1 MPTSRELNGSDC
13 ACGRRVIRR
22 SQSIGPSRICGK
34 APKLVGHVMK
44 LHRRSFLHL
53 GAGAAALPALPR
65 VASALDYPTRPVHIV
80 VGFAP
85 GGATDI
91 VARVIGQW
99 LSERLGQSFVIDNR
113 PGASTNIAAETV
125 AHSSPDGYTLMAFS
139 ITNTINP
146 ALFTKL
152 NFNFV
157 RDMSAVSGVMS
168 TPMVLEVNPAIPV
181 NSVPELIAYA
191 KANPGKNSLG
201 NYGIGSTSHVVGELF
216 KMSAGVNM
224 VDVAYR
230 GAAPMIADLLGGQI
244 QVAFD
249 ALPGSI
255 AHIRAGKLRALAVTT
270 ASRSSAL
277 PNVPTLSEFLPSFE
291 ASAWVAIGTPKNTPA
306 EIIDKLNREI
316 NMGLADPKIVARFTD
331 LGATALTASPADLD
345 KFVITETEKW
355 AKVVRFA
362 NIKPE

>member
-1 MPTSRELNGSDC
+1 
-13 ACGRRVIRR
+13 
-22 SQSIGPSRICGK
+22 
-34 APKLVGHVMK
+34 MK
-44 LHRRSFLHL
+44 LPRRSFLHL
-53 GAGAAALPALPR
+53 AAGAAALPALPR

-91 VARVIGQW
+91 VARLIGQW
-99 LSERLGQSFVIDNR
+99 LSERLGQSFLVDNR
-113 PGASTNIAAETV
+113 PGATTNIAAETV
-125 AHSSPDGYTLMAFS
+125 VHSAPDGYTLMAFS

-152 NFNFV
+152 NFNFA
-157 RDMSAVSGVMS
+157 RDMSAVAGVMS

-181 NSVPELIAYA
+181 NSIPELIAYA
-191 KANPGKNSLG
+191 KANPGKISLG

-216 KMSAGVNM
+216 KMTAGINM
-224 VDVAYR
+224 VDVPYR
-230 GAAPMIADLLGGQI
+230 GAAPMLSDLLGGQI

-277 PNVPTLSEFLPSFE
+277 PNIPTLSEFVPGFE

-306 EIIDKLNREI
+306 EIINKLNREI
-316 NMGLADPKIVARFTD
+316 NIALADPKIVARFTD
-331 LGATALTASPADLD
+331 LGATALTNSPAELD
-345 KFVITETEKW
+345 KFVVAETEKW
-355 AKVVRFA
+355 AKVIRFA